1 MRRQNLRLFPDTSG
15 VTTAARL
22 GRGTIAD
29 VRCGVRSLARVLS
42 GPRPPAQRTPQGF
55 DPALIRADVD
65 PVQLAGRLAALRRF
79 TFKITLDYLS
89 PEQARAAFRACF
101 DLAPPGDFAVVRR
114 KAEIL
119 HCLGDSL
126 ALAKMLRAPCDA
138 KPNGPRK
145 AGFWS
150 VGVRDAM
157 GVGGKRECATRA

>member
-1 MRRQNLRLFPDTSG
+1 MEPDCAGKILPLFPDTSG

-65 PVQLAGRLAALRRF
+65 PVQLADRLAALRRF

-101 DLAPPGDFAVVRR
+101 DLAPPADIADLAALTPGHFSVVRR

-126 ALAKMLRAPCDA
+126 VLAKMLRAACDA

-145 AGFWS
+145 AGF
-150 VGVRDAM
+150 GL
-157 GVGGKRECATRA
+157 